1 MTWLAAVAMVLV
13 WWWILR
19 TPRATRP
26 PYVLHAATD
35 RTPDLL
41 QDHNEASTKAWELRA
56 IADGQHRDQLA
67 LLERRNAGTATRAQW
82 LQVHRAMSRFR
93 RIAPTSWP
101 RVAAGLA
108 YSLDIA
114 EPLLDRRV
122 TPIRARKRA

>member
-1 MTWLAAVAMVLV
+1 MIWLAALSMVLV

-41 QDHNEASTKAWELRA
+41 QDHNIAATRAWEQRA
-56 IADGQHRDQLA
+56 IDAGEREDQLA

-82 LQVHRAMSRFR
+82 LQVHRAMARFR

-101 RVAAGLA
+101 RVAAGLTH
-108 YSLDIA
+108 SLDIA